1 MNEKAQELIEQ
12 LEQLQECHKAYA
24 KLQGEKGKLNN
35 DLNDIKKDYSEN
47 EEVLLT
53 LETQLRELYKKQGIC
68 PTCGSDLKEHQIHY
82 LMEH

>member
-1 MNEKAQELIEQ
+1 MNEKAQGLIEQ
-12 LEQLQECHKAYA
+12 LEQFQMCQKAYT
-24 KLQGEKGKLNN
+24 KLQNEKGKLNN
-35 DLNDIKKDYSEN
+35 YLKEIKDNYSKN